1 MAVRLGGGLGLGQ
14 PARGQ
19 RSVLPEG
26 DVNVLHVSTF
36 DRHGG
41 AALAAFRLHQGL
53 GGLGIRSRMLVAS
66 QSSDAPSVIAP
77 RTRLSK
83 LGHDLVALIDRAPLA
98 LYRTRPATSF
108 DIQWIGSF
116 PTSAVARLAPDIIH
130 LHWVAGGFLRIETL
144 AKLARPLVW
153 TLSDMWPFTGGC
165 HVSGDCDRYRSQCG
179 RCWQLGSDSTRDLT
193 HWVWWRK
200 ERAWRHI
207 DLSLVAPSRWIA
219 DRARSSSLFR
229 ERPIRVIPN
238 GVDTSVFKPLEK
250 AFARRCLDMDPDRHV
265 ILFGAINAIEDPN
278 KGFDLLIEAIRIV
291 SRRLSAA
298 RHELVIF
305 GCSEPGKPQELGLAT
320 RYLGRLAD
328 EVSLAIIYNA
338 ADLMVVPSRQESFCQ
353 TAAEALAC
361 GTPVVAFDA
370 TGLRDVVEHGVDG
383 YLARPYEPEDLA
395 NGMVQILMSAA
406 DGKMAQRAR
415 QRAVDEF
422 SLGKVARKYAELYKE
437 VLDR

>member
-1 MAVRLGGGLGLGQ
+1 M
-14 PARGQ
+14 
-19 RSVLPEG
+19 PESAI
-26 DVNVLHVSTF
+26 NVLHVSTF

-41 AALAAFRLHQGL
+41 AAIAAFRLHQGL
-53 GGLGIRSRMLVAS
+53 AGLAVRSRMLVAS
-66 QSSDAPSVIAP
+66 QSSDAATVIAP

-83 LGHDLVALIDRAPLA
+83 LKRDLVALIDRAPLA
-98 LYRTRPATSF
+98 LYRTRPAMPF
-108 DIQWIGSF
+108 DVQWTGSF

-179 RCWQLGSDSTRDLT
+179 RCWQLGSDSPRDLT
-193 HWVWWRK
+193 HWIWRRK

-219 DRARSSSLFR
+219 DSARSSSLFR

-238 GVDTSVFKPLEK
+238 GVDTSIFKPLEK

-278 KGFDLLIEAIRIV
+278 KGFDLLTAAIRIV

-305 GCSEPGKPQELGLAT
+305 GCSQPGEPPELGLAT
-320 RYLGRLAD
+320 RYLGRFAD
-328 EVSLAIIYNA
+328 EISLALLYNA

-383 YLARPYEPEDLA
+383 YLAQPYEPEDLA
-395 NGMVQILMSAA
+395 NGMVQILSAG
-406 DGKMAQRAR
+406 DGEMARQAR

-422 SLGKVARKYAELYKE
+422 SLGKVARKYAELYEE